1 MITKR
6 KLLDLY
12 KACDHTLLTADIL
25 MQEVKQLRNSIAHEI
40 ESINIE
46 EELEK
51 KVPDEWKTKPETKR
65 RNI

>member
-1 MITKR
+1 
-6 KLLDLY
+6 
-12 KACDHTLLTADIL
+12 